1 MSKKALINR
10 LIKAERQLR
19 TVGAEKEPVR
29 APASRRRAGKIS
41 ASENRPVPASVRKEA
56 KSARSARPAAADIK
70 SASESDYTILDTDGH
85 IRRLYKVVKDI
96 QDDKGNSVFSEGA
109 LYEINSKSHAVSD
122 IDHPDVAGE
131 SDRTELI
138 CRFRPNG
145 SLTYVNEAYCRYFGV
160 EKEDLHGRNVL
171 LSISEADREQ
181 VYSRLK
187 DLRPERPVD
196 TLEYRVASVF
206 GDILWNQ
213 WTYRALFDESG
224 NILEYQSVGRDITF
238 RKYTQEILEKRAAIL
253 EAVTFAAEGFLKGSS
268 WRDRI
273 ERVLE
278 RFGAA
283 MNASHVFLCENRIG
297 EGGDIAVLHSYE
309 WLSPQVKGT
318 RNRQKFLRNSK
329 LAIRFSR
336 WVYEK
341 SEGRPIYGT
350 IGQFPDKDVE
360 ALSLDRKLSIAV
372 IPVLMGERWW
382 GYMGFAD
389 YSGDSQWTDDEIAPL
404 GAASEILGAAIEREE
419 KERALEETHAT
430 IRDQERFLAG
440 VFDGIQDGLSVL
452 APDLTILRVNSTM
465 ENWFSDAAPLVG
477 MKCFEAYQD
486 RKRPCRDCPVKKTL
500 ETGKA
505 ASHVFPRKSPG
516 GEIKAWFEVFS
527 YPWIDEKT
535 GAMRGVIEY
544 LRDITEKKKA
554 EEAQRQSEERLRQ
567 FIDSSRD
574 VIFLKDENFR
584 YLVANKACL
593 AFSGAIEEDIVGKTD
608 FELFTEEQARTFRE
622 GDQAALAGGDELVT
636 HGIVFMDRFMEVT
649 KFPVELEDGRVGVG
663 GIVRDVTEQRLAAEK
678 IRRSEE
684 LLRTFID
691 SSRDYIYL
699 KDDQGRN
706 ILVNRAVTEFFRR
719 GEEDIIGRTDAE
731 LLPAAQAERSR
742 DSDRKVL
749 EAGRALS
756 FYDREQGRIFEVM
769 KFPVRF
775 ADDRTGIGGIL
786 RDITEKIE
794 AEERVKRS
802 EERLRTF
809 IDSSKDFIFLKDAD
823 FRYLFMNKEGINF
836 YGFGDETVLLGKT
849 DYELFPKQLAGEL
862 RRGDLAAMRK
872 KTGPAIYDLVMNDR
886 ILAVTKF
893 KVRLADGRIGV
904 GGIAQDVTERKKVEE
919 SLRMSEARYRELA
932 DTIPAGVYEA
942 TVDGYFTYANRTA
955 MEMYGYG
962 EDDIRKRIHFL
973 QVVAPEDH
981 ETAKR
986 RLQAVRDDQPLPYTD
1001 YTFVRKNGSRFPGL
1015 LMSKPLKRNGQVVG
1029 LMGVV
1034 TDISALKEAQTA
1046 LRKNETMMRSIMK
1059 AAPVGIAFGRERT
1072 LQWSN
1077 EYYQRMTGYGEDDVS
1092 GRTARLLYESDEE
1105 FQRVG
1110 KELYGSIGKDG
1121 IGEAQTR
1128 WKRRDGSM
1136 IDVLL
1141 SVSPLDSDDVAQGVV
1156 ISALDVTEKKKAD
1169 EALRAS
1175 EARYRELADNIP
1187 VGIYEATFDGVV
1199 QYANNTALEMFGYSA
1214 DDVAKGVNFLAVIS
1228 PNERDTLIRHVQKV
1242 RQEGSIIYQ
1251 EYTMVR
1257 KDGSRFAALNTA
1269 RPLVHEGRVVGST
1282 GIVTDISELKAAQ
1295 EALRKNEALLKSIVQ
1310 AAPIGVGMVHDRVL
1324 EWVNDGMTQM
1334 TGYAV
1339 GELKG
1344 KSARVLY
1351 PDQEE
1356 FERAGREKYAEIA
1369 ARGKGAVE
1377 TCWKR
1382 KDGTIIDVHLS
1393 SAPIDPADL
1402 AAGVVFTALDI
1413 TTQKKAARILLF
1425 AKEDLE
1431 KQVAE
1436 QTREL
1441 DVANMLLKLELEEH
1455 HKTEEALVNSEQL
1468 YRAIVE
1474 DQTEFICRFRPD
1486 GALSFVNEA
1495 FCRFFGKK
1503 REELL
1508 WTRYRPTPPED
1519 QRMIKA
1525 ALRSLNPEN
1534 PVIHV
1539 EVRTERP
1546 DGEIRWMQWTNRAIY
1561 DGAGNLVEHQAVGR
1575 DITDRKRSELQ
1586 IRESRN
1592 MLRAVFDGI
1601 SDPLV
1606 MVREDMTLI
1615 MLNRA
1620 ALSFFGALLYRDV
1633 IGTSCLE
1640 SFQGRY
1646 GQEASGLVRSAITEE
1661 RPARYDL
1668 ETRGDSA
1675 RYEEVF
1681 VYPVHDSGG
1690 DHNMAII
1697 RITDRTKQRL
1707 MERELIQSEKL
1718 ASLGL
1723 LISGIVHEINNP
1735 NNFIS
1740 FNIPILND
1748 YLQEILP
1755 VLDEHAA
1762 RTPHYEVQGMAYV
1775 DFRNDV
1781 MKLLENIEHGSVRIN
1796 TTVAK
1801 LKEFSRKKDDRGA
1814 RPILPTG
1821 VVERAVAICHTQI
1834 RKTVKTFDVQ
1844 VQQDMPEMVSDPDAI
1859 EQTLIN
1865 LLINAAQ
1872 AADKPDSHIRL
1883 DVRRGASGKEGL
1895 VLEVEDNGCGMDAKT
1910 AARVFDPF
1918 FTTKEEGLGT
1928 GLGLYISKNLVESV
1942 GGSISVESEI
1952 GRGATFRVVI
1962 PDLGNPDRSK
1972 ITSEQRGVG
1981 A

>member
-1 MSKKALINR
+1 MTFALHWLYCPIFHGELTETMSAPHYDRMSKKALINR
-10 LIKAERQLR
+10 LLEAERQLR
-19 TVGAEKEPVR
+19 TVDAEKEPFR
-29 APASRRRAGKIS
+29 SPAARRRAGKES
-41 ASENRPVPASVRKEA
+41 ASENRPDPASVRKES
-56 KSARSARPAAADIK
+56 KSARSARPAGADIK
-70 SASESDYTILDTDGH
+70 SATESDYTILDRDGR

-96 QDDKGNSVFSEGA
+96 RDDAGEPVFSEGA
-109 LYEINSKSHAVSD
+109 LYEISSKPRTTSGADQS
-122 IDHPDVAGE
+122 DHPGE
-131 SDRTELI
+131 SDQTELI

-145 SLTYVNEAYCRYFGV
+145 ALTYVNEAYCRYFGV
-160 EKEDLHGRNVL
+160 EKEELGGRNVL
-171 LSISEADREQ
+171 LSISEADRQQ

-187 DLRPERPVD
+187 DLRPEHPVD
-196 TLEYRVASVF
+196 TFEYRVVTVL

-224 NILEYQSVGRDITF
+224 NILEYQSVGRDITY
-238 RKYTQEILEKRAAIL
+238 RKYTQEILEKRATIL

-297 EGGDIAVLHSYE
+297 EGGDIAVLNSYE
-309 WLSPQVKGT
+309 WLSPQVEGT

-329 LAIRFSR
+329 LAVRFSR

-350 IGQFPDKDVE
+350 ISQFPDKDVE
-360 ALSLDRKLSIAV
+360 DLSLDRKLSIAV
-372 IPVLMGERWW
+372 IPVLIGERWW
-382 GYMGFAD
+382 GYMGFVD
-389 YSGDSQWTDDEIAPL
+389 YSGDIHWTEEEVAPL

-430 IRDQERFLAG
+430 IRQQEA
-440 VFDGIQDGLSVL
+440 
-452 APDLTILRVNSTM
+452 
-465 ENWFSDAAPLVG
+465 
-477 MKCFEAYQD
+477 
-486 RKRPCRDCPVKKTL
+486 
-500 ETGKA
+500 
-505 ASHVFPRKSPG
+505 
-516 GEIKAWFEVFS
+516 
-527 YPWIDEKT
+527 
-535 GAMRGVIEY
+535 
-544 LRDITEKKKA
+544 
-554 EEAQRQSEERLRQ
+554 
-567 FIDSSRD
+567 
-574 VIFLKDENFR
+574 
-584 YLVANKACL
+584 
-593 AFSGAIEEDIVGKTD
+593 
-608 FELFTEEQARTFRE
+608 
-622 GDQAALAGGDELVT
+622 
-636 HGIVFMDRFMEVT
+636 
-649 KFPVELEDGRVGVG
+649 
-663 GIVRDVTEQRLAAEK
+663 
-678 IRRSEE
+678 
-684 LLRTFID
+684 
-691 SSRDYIYL
+691 
-699 KDDQGRN
+699 
-706 ILVNRAVTEFFRR
+706 
-719 GEEDIIGRTDAE
+719 
-731 LLPAAQAERSR
+731 
-742 DSDRKVL
+742 
-749 EAGRALS
+749 
-756 FYDREQGRIFEVM
+756 
-769 KFPVRF
+769 
-775 ADDRTGIGGIL
+775 
-786 RDITEKIE
+786 
-794 AEERVKRS
+794 
-802 EERLRTF
+802 
-809 IDSSKDFIFLKDAD
+809 
-823 FRYLFMNKEGINF
+823 
-836 YGFGDETVLLGKT
+836 
-849 DYELFPKQLAGEL
+849 
-862 RRGDLAAMRK
+862 
-872 KTGPAIYDLVMNDR
+872 
-886 ILAVTKF
+886 
-893 KVRLADGRIGV
+893 
-904 GGIAQDVTERKKVEE
+904 
-919 SLRMSEARYRELA
+919 
-932 DTIPAGVYEA
+932 
-942 TVDGYFTYANRTA
+942 
-955 MEMYGYG
+955 
-962 EDDIRKRIHFL
+962 
-973 QVVAPEDH
+973 
-981 ETAKR
+981 
-986 RLQAVRDDQPLPYTD
+986 
-1001 YTFVRKNGSRFPGL
+1001 
-1015 LMSKPLKRNGQVVG
+1015 
-1029 LMGVV
+1029 
-1034 TDISALKEAQTA
+1034 
-1046 LRKNETMMRSIMK
+1046 MMRSILK

-1092 GRTARLLYESDEE
+1092 GRTARLLYENEEE

-1110 KELYGSIGKDG
+1110 KALYGSIGKDG

-1128 WKRRDGSM
+1128 WKRKDGSM

-1141 SVSPLDSDDVAQGVV
+1141 CVSPLYSDDAAEGVV
-1156 ISALDVTEKKKAD
+1156 ITALDVTEKKKAD

-1175 EARYRELADNIP
+1175 EARYRELADNMP
-1187 VGIYEATFDGVV
+1187 AGIYEATLDGKVI
-1199 QYANNTALEMFGYSA
+1199 YANKAALDMFGFSA
-1214 DDVAKGVNFLAVIS
+1214 DEVEKGVKFSQVIDPQS
-1228 PNERDTLIRHVQKV
+1228 MEALVRNVQKI
-1242 RQEGSIIYQ
+1242 REGVAFDY
-1251 EYTMVR
+1251 EYTMLR
-1257 KDGSRFAALNTA
+1257 RDGSRFFGLNIA
-1269 RPLVHEGRVVGST
+1269 RPIIKDGRVVGST

-1295 EALRKNEALLKSIVQ
+1295 EALRKNEALLQSILQ
-1310 AAPIGVGMVHDRVL
+1310 AAPIGVGIVHDRVL
-1324 EWVNDGMTQM
+1324 GWVNEGMTAM

-1344 KSARVLY
+1344 KSARFVY
-1351 PDQEE
+1351 PDDGE

-1377 TCWKR
+1377 TRWKR

-1393 SAPIDPADL
+1393 SAPIDPANL

-1413 TTQKKAARILLF
+1413 TAQKKAARILLF

-1431 KQVAE
+1431 KQVAD

-1441 DVANMLLKLELEEH
+1441 DIANMLLKIELEEH

-1525 ALRSLNPEN
+1525 ALRSLNPQN

-1539 EVRTERP
+1539 ELRTERP

-1575 DITDRKRSELQ
+1575 DITDRKRSDLQ

-1646 GQEASGLVRSAITEE
+1646 GQEASGLVRSAIAEE
-1661 RPARYDL
+1661 RPARYEL
-1668 ETRGDSA
+1668 EARGDSA

-1681 VYPVHDSGG
+1681 VYPVHASGG
-1690 DHNMAII
+1690 DHSMAII

-1740 FNIPILND
+1740 FNIPILHD

-1762 RTPHYEVQGMAYV
+1762 RTPHYEVQGMAYM

-1781 MKLLENIEHGSVRIN
+1781 IKLLENIEHGSMRIN

-1801 LKEFSRKKDDRGA
+1801 LKEFSRKKDEKGA
-1814 RPILPTG
+1814 RAILPTG

-1844 VQQDMPEMVSDPDAI
+1844 VQQDMPEIVSDPDAI

-1895 VLEVEDNGCGMDAKT
+1895 VLDVQDNGCGMDAKT
-1910 AARVFDPF
+1910 ASRIFDPF

-1928 GLGLYISKNLVESV
+1928 GLGLYISKNLLEAV

-1952 GRGATFRVVI
+1952 GRGTTIRVVI
-1962 PDLGNPDRSK
+1962 PDLGDPDHSK
-1972 ITSEQRGVG
+1972 KSSEQREL
-1981 A
+1981 AHE

>member
-1 MSKKALINR
+1 M
-10 LIKAERQLR
+10 
-19 TVGAEKEPVR
+19 
-29 APASRRRAGKIS
+29 
-41 ASENRPVPASVRKEA
+41 
-56 KSARSARPAAADIK
+56 
-70 SASESDYTILDTDGH
+70 
-85 IRRLYKVVKDI
+85 
-96 QDDKGNSVFSEGA
+96 FSEGA
-109 LYEINSKSHAVSD
+109 LYEIDSKSHTASD
-122 IDHPDVAGE
+122 IDHPDVASE

-145 SLTYVNEAYCRYFGV
+145 ALTYVNEAYCRYFGV
-160 EKEDLHGRNVL
+160 EKEELGGRNVL
-171 LSISEADREQ
+171 LSISEADRKE

-196 TLEYRVASVF
+196 TFEYRVVTVL

-238 RKYTQEILEKRAAIL
+238 RKYTQEVLEKRATIL

-318 RNRQKFLRNSK
+318 RNRKKFLRNSK
-329 LAIRFSR
+329 LAVRFSR

-341 SEGRPIYGT
+341 SEGRPIYGM

-389 YSGDSQWTDDEIAPL
+389 YSGDIHWTEEEVAPL

-430 IRDQERFLAG
+430 IRQQEA
-440 VFDGIQDGLSVL
+440 
-452 APDLTILRVNSTM
+452 
-465 ENWFSDAAPLVG
+465 
-477 MKCFEAYQD
+477 
-486 RKRPCRDCPVKKTL
+486 
-500 ETGKA
+500 
-505 ASHVFPRKSPG
+505 
-516 GEIKAWFEVFS
+516 
-527 YPWIDEKT
+527 
-535 GAMRGVIEY
+535 
-544 LRDITEKKKA
+544 
-554 EEAQRQSEERLRQ
+554 
-567 FIDSSRD
+567 
-574 VIFLKDENFR
+574 
-584 YLVANKACL
+584 
-593 AFSGAIEEDIVGKTD
+593 
-608 FELFTEEQARTFRE
+608 
-622 GDQAALAGGDELVT
+622 
-636 HGIVFMDRFMEVT
+636 
-649 KFPVELEDGRVGVG
+649 
-663 GIVRDVTEQRLAAEK
+663 
-678 IRRSEE
+678 
-684 LLRTFID
+684 
-691 SSRDYIYL
+691 
-699 KDDQGRN
+699 
-706 ILVNRAVTEFFRR
+706 
-719 GEEDIIGRTDAE
+719 
-731 LLPAAQAERSR
+731 
-742 DSDRKVL
+742 
-749 EAGRALS
+749 
-756 FYDREQGRIFEVM
+756 
-769 KFPVRF
+769 
-775 ADDRTGIGGIL
+775 
-786 RDITEKIE
+786 
-794 AEERVKRS
+794 
-802 EERLRTF
+802 
-809 IDSSKDFIFLKDAD
+809 
-823 FRYLFMNKEGINF
+823 
-836 YGFGDETVLLGKT
+836 
-849 DYELFPKQLAGEL
+849 
-862 RRGDLAAMRK
+862 
-872 KTGPAIYDLVMNDR
+872 
-886 ILAVTKF
+886 
-893 KVRLADGRIGV
+893 
-904 GGIAQDVTERKKVEE
+904 
-919 SLRMSEARYRELA
+919 
-932 DTIPAGVYEA
+932 
-942 TVDGYFTYANRTA
+942 
-955 MEMYGYG
+955 
-962 EDDIRKRIHFL
+962 
-973 QVVAPEDH
+973 
-981 ETAKR
+981 
-986 RLQAVRDDQPLPYTD
+986 
-1001 YTFVRKNGSRFPGL
+1001 
-1015 LMSKPLKRNGQVVG
+1015 
-1029 LMGVV
+1029 
-1034 TDISALKEAQTA
+1034 
-1046 LRKNETMMRSIMK
+1046 MMRSILK

-1092 GRTARLLYESDEE
+1092 GRTARLLYEGEEE

-1110 KELYGSIGKDG
+1110 RELYGSIGKDG

-1128 WKRRDGSM
+1128 WKRKDGSM

-1141 SVSPLDSDDVAQGVV
+1141 SVSPLDSDNVSQGVV

-1175 EARYRELADNIP
+1175 EARYRELADNMP
-1187 VGIYEATFDGVV
+1187 AGIYEATLDGKVI
-1199 QYANNTALEMFGYSA
+1199 YANKAALGMFGFSA
-1214 DDVAKGVNFLAVIS
+1214 DEVEKGVKFSQVIAPES
-1228 PNERDTLIRHVQKV
+1228 MEALVRNVQKI
-1242 RQEGSIIYQ
+1242 REGATFDY
-1251 EYTMVR
+1251 EYIMMR
-1257 KDGSRFAALNTA
+1257 RDGSRFFGLNMG
-1269 RPLVHEGRVVGST
+1269 RPIIKEGRVVGST

-1295 EALRKNEALLKSIVQ
+1295 EALRKNEALLQSILQ
-1310 AAPIGVGMVHDRVL
+1310 AAPIGVGVVHDRVL
-1324 EWVNDGMTQM
+1324 GWVNDGMTQM

-1344 KSARVLY
+1344 KSARFVY
-1351 PDQEE
+1351 PDDGE

-1369 ARGKGAVE
+1369 AKGKGAVE
-1377 TCWKR
+1377 TRWKR

-1393 SAPIDPADL
+1393 SAPIDPSNL

-1413 TTQKKAARILLF
+1413 TAQKKAARILLF

-1431 KQVAE
+1431 KQVAD

-1441 DVANMLLKLELEEH
+1441 DVANMLLKIELEEH

-1486 GALSFVNEA
+1486 GAISFVNEA

-1525 ALRSLNPEN
+1525 ALRSLNPQN

-1539 EVRTERP
+1539 ELRTERP

-1575 DITDRKRSELQ
+1575 DITDRKRSDLQ

-1620 ALSFFGALLYRDV
+1620 ALRFFGALLYRDV

-1640 SFQGRY
+1640 SFRGRY
-1646 GQEASGLVRSAITEE
+1646 GQEASGLVRSAIAEE
-1661 RPARYDL
+1661 RPARYEL
-1668 ETRGDSA
+1668 ETKGDSA

-1681 VYPVHDSGG
+1681 VYPVHAGG
-1690 DHNMAII
+1690 EDRRMAII

-1740 FNIPILND
+1740 FNIPILHD

-1762 RTPHYEVQGMAYV
+1762 RTPHYEVQGMAYM

-1801 LKEFSRKKDDRGA
+1801 LKEFSRKKDERGA

-1844 VQQDMPEMVSDPDAI
+1844 VQKDMSEMVSDPDAI

-1895 VLEVEDNGCGMDAKT
+1895 VLEVQDNGCGMDAKT
-1910 AARVFDPF
+1910 ASRIFDPF

-1928 GLGLYISKNLVESV
+1928 GLGLYISKNLLEAV

-1952 GRGATFRVVI
+1952 GRGTTIRVVI
-1962 PDLGNPDRSK
+1962 PDLGDPDHSK
-1972 ITSEQRGVG
+1972 KSSEQREL
-1981 A
+1981 AHE